1 MEPPAAV
8 DFFFLAVTWLGSL
21 HLLLPAALAVAFL
34 PAARGRRCE
43 ALLPAAS
50 LGLTVVLVHALK
62 LLVRRPRPQVDQ
74 LLVTLPAD
82 WSFPSAHT
90 AQAAAFFLALAFI
103 ARRRLPPR
111 PAAAA
116 MVVALC
122 TVVLVGWSRVH
133 LQVHFLSDVL
143 AGGLLGALIAAAVLR
158 ASHRLA
164 ATP

>member
-1 MEPPAAV
+1 MISFPGRHQ
-8 DFFFLAVTWLGSL
+8 LGSL
-21 HLLLPAALAVAFL
+21 HLLLPAALAVAPCPVAGSHRF
-34 PAARGRRCE
+34 E
-43 ALLPAAS
+43 ALLPGVS
-50 LGLTVVLVHALK
+50 LGLGAL
-62 LLVRRPRPQVDQ
+62 LTCPQAARPPAAAQVDQ

>member
-1 MEPPAAV
+1 MRLPCKALSPKIPKKYPQRPAHE
-8 DFFFLAVTWLGSL
+8 G
-21 HLLLPAALAVAFL
+21 
-34 PAARGRRCE
+34 
-43 ALLPAAS
+43 
-50 LGLTVVLVHALK
+50 
-62 LLVRRPRPQVDQ
+62 
-74 LLVTLPAD
+74 
-82 WSFPSAHT
+82 AHT

-158 ASHRLA
+158 ASRRLA